1 MQSNGSTINQ
11 ILAAGEWRSA
21 AFMEYLDEMDLEVAI
36 IKCSAVWLR
45 LIIHVLRRML
55 FSKHI

>member
-36 IKCSAVWLR
+36 IKVPQFDR
-45 LIIHVLRRML
+45 
-55 FSKHI
+55 F